1 MRDLTS
7 TVSYL
12 LGLPVPFSNLGQP
25 ILSILPSTHDY
36 LLDCFQQILAFLK
49 EYSPSHADEFQKK
62 ADEYSIE
69 VAIQSIQSVFNHS
82 SIRWSICYL
91 GFLIMS
97 WCLLSS
103 SSSISF
109 SSSFRYWICHLLTL
123 SLFSSYTMI
132 LSPSSFLSPLL
143 LLYSLSLPS
152 LSFLSILFLFLPL
165 LPFPSS
171 LSPCLLLVFLVSSF
185 LSFSYSFLD
194 LLYLLL
200 FLIAYSTHSPLL
212 SYFNLLFF
220 LFYQIIIKPPKQQLL
235 FFFILLCILLYPH
248 SILPLLSSYLFFS
261 SLSHS
266 FNSSHFTWFLLTVCF
281 YYTFL
286 LTPTFTFT
294 SLNWSAAF
302 TFTHDTQLP
311 LQAFS
316 MILSVF
322 WPFSCLFLM
331 YPKERAI
338 VPLMEIVLLCVLSVM
353 YNTASPVIWSVYT
366 PVLLFVSVLW
376 IFLFISFVV
385 LF

>member
-1 MRDLTS
+1 MRDLPS
-7 TVSYL
+7 TLSYL
-12 LGLPVPFSNLGQP
+12 LDLPVPFSNLGQP
-25 ILSILPSTHDY
+25 ILSLLPSTHDY
-36 LLDCFQQILAFLK
+36 LLDCFHQILAFLK

-91 GFLIMS
+91 GFLLMS

-103 SSSISF
+103 SSF
-109 SSSFRYWICHLLTL
+109 SSSFSIRYWICHLLTL
-123 SLFSSYTMI
+123 SLFSSYSMI

-152 LSFLSILFLFLPL
+152 LSISSILYLFLPL
-165 LPFPSS
+165 LPLPSS
-171 LSPCLLLVFLVSSF
+171 LSPSLLLLFLLSSF
-185 LSFSYSFLD
+185 SSFSYSFLD

-200 FLIAYSTHSPLL
+200 FLISYSTQSPLL
-212 SYFNLLFF
+212 SYFTLLFF
-220 LFYQIIIKPPKQQLL
+220 LFYQIIIKPPRQQLL

-248 SILPLLSSYLFFS
+248 SILPILSSYLFFS
-261 SLSHS
+261 SLSYS
-266 FNSSHFTWFLLTVCF
+266 FYSSHFTWFLLTVCF
-281 YYTFL
+281 YYTFM

-322 WPFSCLFLM
+322 WPFTCLFLM

-338 VPLMEIVLLCVLSVM
+338 VPLMKIVLLCVVSVM

-376 IFLFISFVV
+376 IFLFISYLV
-385 LF
+385 LL